1 MPQLSQRLYLKSM
14 QLKQLRKQAQT
25 GFAHIKSSEELE
37 ALRVSLLGKK
47 GQLSEILKQMGSL
60 EPEERKKIGFEAN
73 ALRDDIET
81 WIEEAKTRLGD
92 STKNKLLEKRLDI
105 SLPGKKPALG
115 SLHPI
120 TQTAYEILDI
130 LSDLGFESVRG
141 PEIEHDFYNFEAL
154 NIPAEHPAR
163 EMQDTFYVAPEV
175 VLRTQ
180 TSPVQIRAMLALK
193 EVPVRVACFGKV
205 FRHDQDATHSPMF
218 HQIEVLCIDQGISFA
233 DLKNTLTLL
242 ARRLFS
248 GKARVRLRPS
258 FFPFTEP
265 SAEVDM
271 SCFACDGAGCRLCKD
286 TGWIE
291 ILGCGMVHPSVL
303 RVTQIDPEKYT
314 GYAIG
319 MGVER
324 IAMLKYAIT
333 DIRLFYEND
342 LRFLG
347 QF

>member
-1 MPQLSQRLYLKSM
+1 M
-14 QLKQLRKQAQT
+14 QLKELREQAQA
-25 GFAHIKSSEELE
+25 GFAKVTSSEELE

-60 EPEERKKIGFEAN
+60 EPEERKKIGQEAN
-73 ALRDDIET
+73 ALRDDIEI
-81 WIEEAKTRLGD
+81 WIEEARSKLGD
-92 STKNKLLEKRLDI
+92 SAKNKLLEKRLDI
-105 SLPGKKPALG
+105 SLPGKKPAFG

-163 EMQDTFYVAPEV
+163 EMQDTFYIAPEV

-193 EVPVRVACFGKV
+193 EAPVKVACFGKV

-218 HQIEVLCIDQGISFA
+218 HQIEVLCIDKDISFA

-248 GKARVRLRPS
+248 EKARVRLRPS

-271 SCFACDGAGCRLCKD
+271 SCFACDGVGCRLCKD

-291 ILGCGMVHPSVL
+291 ILGCGMVHPRVL
-303 RVTQIDPEKYT
+303 RVAQIDPEKHT

-324 IAMLKYAIT
+324 IAMLKYAVT

>member
-1 MPQLSQRLYLKSM
+1 M
-14 QLKQLRKQAQT
+14 QLKKLRKEASSS
-25 GFAHIKSSEELE
+25 FAEVISAEQLE
-37 ALRVSLLGKK
+37 SLRLKYLGKK
-47 GQLSEILKQMGSL
+47 GQLSEILKQMTAL
-60 EPEERKKIGFEAN
+60 EPEERKKVGQEAN
-73 ALRDDIET
+73 ALKQDIEA
-81 WIEEAKTRLGD
+81 WIEESKNRLAN
-92 STKNKLLEKRLDI
+92 TAKNKILEQRLDVT
-105 SLPGKKPALG
+105 LPGKKNTLG
-115 SLHPI
+115 AIHPL
-120 TQTAYEILDI
+120 TQTANEILDI
-130 LSDLGFESVRG
+130 LGDLGFESVRG

-154 NIPAEHPAR
+154 NIPPEHPAR

-180 TSPVQIRAMLALK
+180 TSPVQIRAMLALQ
-193 EVPVRVACFGKV
+193 EVPVRIACFGKV
-205 FRHDQDATHSPMF
+205 YRHDQDATHSPMF
-218 HQIEVLCIDQGISFA
+218 HQIEVLCVDEAVSFA
-233 DLKNTLTLL
+233 HLKGTLTLL
-242 ARRLFS
+242 VKRLFS
-248 GKARVRLRPS
+248 EKTRVRLRPS

-271 SCFACDGAGCRLCKD
+271 SCFSCNGAGCRLCKN

-303 RVTQIDPEKYT
+303 RIAKIDPEKYS
-314 GYAIG
+314 GFAIG

-324 IAMLKYAIT
+324 IAMLRYGVS

>member
-1 MPQLSQRLYLKSM
+1 M
-14 QLKQLRKQAQT
+14 QLKQLKEEAQACFTEVTKAEQ
-25 GFAHIKSSEELE
+25 LE
-37 ALRVSLLGKK
+37 SLRLKYLGKK
-47 GQLSEILKQMGSL
+47 GQLSEILKQMGAL
-60 EPEERKKIGFEAN
+60 EPEERKKVGQEAN
-73 ALRDDIET
+73 ALKQEIET
-81 WIEEAKTRLGD
+81 WIEESKNRLQEASQNKILKERIDVTLPG
-92 STKNKLLEKRLDI
+92 NKLT
-105 SLPGKKPALG
+105 LG
-115 SLHPI
+115 ALHPL

-130 LSDLGFESVRG
+130 LGDLGFESVRG

-163 EMQDTFYVAPEV
+163 EMQDTFYMAPEV

-180 TSPVQIRAMLALK
+180 TSPVQIRAMLALQ
-193 EVPVRVACFGKV
+193 EVPLRVACFGKV
-205 FRHDQDATHSPMF
+205 YRHDQDATHSPMF
-218 HQIEVLCIDQGISFA
+218 HQIEVLSVDQNVSFS
-233 DLKNTLTLL
+233 DLKGTLTLL
-242 ARRLFS
+242 VKKLFS
-248 GKARVRLRPS
+248 EKARVRLRPS

-271 SCFACDGAGCRLCKD
+271 SCFSCDGAGCRLCKN

-303 RVTQIDPEKYT
+303 RVAKIDPEKHS
-314 GYAIG
+314 GFAIG

-324 IAMLKYAIT
+324 IAMLRYAVS

>member
-1 MPQLSQRLYLKSM
+1 M
-14 QLKQLRKQAQT
+14 QLKQLKKIQ
-25 GFAHIKSSEELE
+25 KE
-37 ALRVSLLGKK
+37 ALKRFAEIESVEQLESLRVEFLGKK
-47 GQLSEILKQMGSL
+47 GKLSEILKQMGSL
-60 EPEERKKIGFEAN
+60 EPEERKKIGAN
-73 ALRDDIET
+73 ANTLKNEIEAL
-81 WIEEAKTRLGD
+81 IEESKLRLGNLG
-92 STKNKLLEKRLDI
+92 KNKILEQRLDVT
-105 SLPGKKPALG
+105 LPGQKQALG
-115 SLHPI
+115 ALHPI
-120 TQTAYEILDI
+120 TQTAYDILDI
-130 LSDLGFESVRG
+130 LSDLGFELVRG
-141 PEIEHDFYNFEAL
+141 PEVEHDFYNFEAL
-154 NIPAEHPAR
+154 NIPADHPAR

-218 HQIEVLCIDQGISFA
+218 HQIEVLCVDKEVSFA
-233 DLKNTLTLL
+233 DLKGTLTLL
-242 ARRLFS
+242 VRKLFS
-248 GKARVRLRPS
+248 EKSRVRLRPS

-271 SCFACDGAGCRLCKD
+271 SCFACDGAGCRLCKE

-303 RVTQIDPEKYT
+303 RTAQIDPEKNS
-314 GYAIG
+314 GFAIG
-319 MGVER
+319 MGIER
-324 IAMLKYAIT
+324 IAMLRYGVP

-342 LRFLG
+342 CRFLG

>member
-1 MPQLSQRLYLKSM
+1 M
-14 QLKQLRKQAQT
+14 QLKQLRTEASSS
-25 GFAHIKSSEELE
+25 FAEVISAEQLE
-37 ALRVSLLGKK
+37 SLRLKYLGKK
-47 GQLSEILKQMGSL
+47 GQLSEILKQMAGL
-60 EPEERKKIGFEAN
+60 EPEERKKVGAQAN
-73 ALRDDIET
+73 ALKQDIET
-81 WIEEAKTRLGD
+81 WIEESKNRLAD
-92 STKNKLLEKRLDI
+92 IAQNKILEQRLDVT
-105 SLPGKKPALG
+105 LPGKKLTLG
-115 SLHPI
+115 VLHPL
-120 TQTAYEILDI
+120 TQTANEILDI
-130 LSDLGFESVRG
+130 LGDLGFESVRG

-163 EMQDTFYVAPEV
+163 EMQDTFYIAPEV

-180 TSPVQIRAMLALK
+180 TSPVQIRAMLALH
-193 EVPVRVACFGKV
+193 EVPLRIACFGKV
-205 FRHDQDATHSPMF
+205 YRHDQDATHSPMF
-218 HQIEVLCIDQGISFA
+218 HQIEVLCVDQNVSFA
-233 DLKNTLTLL
+233 DLKGTLTLL
-242 ARRLFS
+242 VKRLFS
-248 GKARVRLRPS
+248 EKARVRLRPS

-271 SCFACDGAGCRLCKD
+271 SCFSCDGAGCRLCKQ

-303 RVTQIDPEKYT
+303 RVAKIDPEKNS
-314 GYAIG
+314 GFAIG

-324 IAMLKYAIT
+324 IAMLRYGVS